1 MHRAATHRV
10 RLFDERGASSGMIER
25 RRSKLHGWG
34 VFAARRI
41 TKNTR
46 IIHYAGEK
54 ITHQESVKR
63 EAEYLK
69 QGRIWCF
76 RLNNRWVIDGSVGGN
91 LARFINHSCTP
102 NCYAQI
108 VDGVIW
114 IRASKTIEAGEEL
127 TYDYQTDGEKSIDCR
142 CRPGCRTRL

>member
-1 MHRAATHRV
+1 MFAS
-10 RLFDERGASSGMIER
+10 ERIP
-25 RRSKLHGWG
+25 
-34 VFAARRI
+34 
-41 TKNTR
+41 KNKR

-54 ITHQESVKR
+54 ITHRESVIREKR
-63 EAEYLK
+63 YLE

-76 RLNNRWVIDGSVGGN
+76 KLNNRWVIDGAIGGN
-91 LARFINHSCTP
+91 VARFINHSCTP

-114 IRASKTIEAGEEL
+114 IRASKPIDAGQEL
-127 TYDYQTDGEKSIDCR
+127 TYNYQTEGEQSIQCR